1 MPLAG
6 LLGEWTD
13 DQGRV
18 AALEEDEFPVLSTGA
33 APDGGS
39 LGCNRTTTVDI
50 YGRTM
55 EHTDENTLTKS

>member
-1 MPLAG
+1 MIRGVSPHWKKTSPG
-6 LLGEWTD
+6 
-13 DQGRV
+13 
-18 AALEEDEFPVLSTGA
+18 PVNGCCA
-33 APDGGS
+33 CGGS